1 MTNVVKFSPWSRR
14 PGNHFLADFQL
25 RSAFQPIFSPSHK
38 RLVGYEALVRV
49 SRDGKPVAPP
59 ALFERARLSGRTE
72 ELDRQLLAQ
81 HLECFGGQP
90 RPAWLFLNIT
100 PDTCVHPDPALDR
113 LGQACDA
120 AGLEPGQVVLEV
132 VETAT
137 GDRTALLRF
146 VAEAKHRGFQ
156 IAIDDF
162 GMGDSNFERM
172 WQLEPLIVKID
183 RSLLVNAEHHRRA
196 RLLLESL
203 VKMIR
208 ESGSLVL
215 LEGIEN
221 EAQARI
227 ALATEADLLQGFLFG
242 RPEAVDR
249 IQAGSLEQGFG
260 RQVDQARRQSLEDV
274 ADHAGYLRLL
284 RYETLASCH
293 AIMRRQAFDEACR
306 SLLAVNGVKRCFLL
320 NEAGVQQGELACEYP
335 GRLLAGFNPLY
346 LSSGACWVHREYF
359 RSALERP
366 HDINVSRPYVAL
378 PDAVRTVTLSSGL
391 RLDNRPM
398 VFCVDLHPDA
408 VFDGQLSFPDTL

>member
-1 MTNVVKFSPWSRR
+1 MTNVVKFSLWNR
-14 PGNHFLADFQL
+14 PPESHFLADFQL
-25 RSAFQPIFSPSHK
+25 RSVFQPIFSPTHM

-72 ELDRQLLAQ
+72 ELDRRLLCQ
-81 HLECFGGQP
+81 HIDGFDPQH
-90 RPAWLFLNIT
+90 PAWLFLNIT

-113 LGQACDA
+113 LSEACER
-120 AGLEPGQVVLEV
+120 AGMEPGQVVLEV
-132 VETAT
+132 VESAT
-137 GDRTALLRF
+137 GDRTALLNF
-146 VAEAKHRGFQ
+146 VTEAKHRGFQ

-227 ALATEADLLQGFLFG
+227 ALATEADLLQGFLFA
-242 RPEAVDR
+242 RPEALDAT
-249 IQAGSLEQGFG
+249 QARALEQNFSG
-260 RQVDQARRQSLEDV
+260 QVDQTRRRSLEDI
-274 ADHAGYLRLL
+274 ANHEGYLRLL
-284 RYETLASCH
+284 RYETLATCH
-293 AIMRRQAFDEACR
+293 AIMRRQSFDEACR
-306 SLLAVNGVKRCFLL
+306 SLLSVNGVKRCFLL
-320 NEAGVQQGELACEYP
+320 NEAGVQQGGLACEYP
-335 GRLLAGFNPLY
+335 ERLLAGFNPLY

-359 RSALERP
+359 RSAVERP
-366 HDINVSRPYVAL
+366 HDISVSRPYVAL
-378 PDAVRTVTLSSGL
+378 PDAVRTVTLSTGL
-391 RLDNRPM
+391 RLDGRPM
-398 VFCVDLHPDA
+398 VFCVDVHPDA
-408 VFDGQLSFPDTL
+408 VFDGQLGFPETL

>member
-1 MTNVVKFSPWSRR
+1 MTNVLTFSNRRR
-14 PGNHFLADFQL
+14 PSEQRLLMDFQL
-25 RSAFQPIFSPSHK
+25 RSAFQPIFSPSHL

-49 SRDGKPVAPP
+49 SRNGQPVAPP
-59 ALFERARLSGRTE
+59 ALFERAQLAGQTE
-72 ELDRQLLAQ
+72 ELDRRLLSQ
-81 HLECFGGQP
+81 HIGAFAARRQ
-90 RPAWLFLNIT
+90 PAWLFVNIT
-100 PDTCVHPDPALDR
+100 PATCIHPDPALDR
-113 LGQACDA
+113 LGQACQD

-132 VETAT
+132 VESAT
-137 GDRTALLRF
+137 SERTALLGF
-146 VAEAKHRGFQ
+146 VAEAKARGFQ

-221 EAQARI
+221 ETQARI

-242 RPEAVDR
+242 RPEALENMQGPR
-249 IQAGSLEQGFG
+249 LEQGFG
-260 RQVDQARRQSLEDV
+260 RQVEQARQNSLQDV
-274 ADHAGYLRLL
+274 AEHEGYLRLL
-284 RYETLASCH
+284 RYEMLAACH
-293 AIMRRQAFDEACR
+293 GIVRLDSFQQACGG
-306 SLLAVNGVKRCFLL
+306 LLDIPGVKRCFLL
-320 NEAGVQQGELACEYP
+320 NESGVQQGELACEYP
-335 GRLLAGFNPLY
+335 DRLRAGFNPLY

-359 RSALERP
+359 RNALERP

-378 PDAVRTVTLSSGL
+378 PDAVRTITLSSGL
-391 RLDNRPM
+391 RLDGRRM

-408 VFDGQLSFPDTL
+408 VFDGQLSFPEAL